1 MPLIPEEPQI
11 HESAQGP
18 RVTPASGRT
27 APTPRPVPGPRPAAS
42 PRPGRPGPARP
53 MPPAQRTPRDPGA
66 KPAPSAPAAA
76 SAVTASAV
84 TAPVATAS
92 GVTAPGA
99 TASGVVAPA
108 VPADRVP
115 VSSVPQIQL
124 IPASAEG
131 ALDAAEEA
139 VDLLLDS
146 GRAPGDVLVVTTGD
160 PHPWATHELSFGEAA
175 YWAQHD
181 AGDDVFYA
189 DSAALSRAASRP
201 VVVVAV
207 NGGSEEAA
215 LAALPTAVTRAG
227 TLLIVCGDPQRI
239 NSMLGAGV

>member
-18 RVTPASGRT
+18 RT
-27 APTPRPVPGPRPAAS
+27 APTPRPVPGPRPAAP

-53 MPPAQRTPRDPGA
+53 TPPAQRTPREPAGA
-66 KPAPSAPAAA
+66 VKSGPSAPATP
-76 SAVTASAV
+76 STSD
-84 TAPVATAS
+84 TT
-92 GVTAPGA
+92 
-99 TASGVVAPA
+99 
-108 VPADRVP
+108 
-115 VSSVPQIQL
+115 PQIQL
-124 IPASAEG
+124 LPASVEG

-146 GRAPGDVLVVTTGD
+146 GRAPGDVLVITTGD
-160 PHPWATHELSFGEAA
+160 PHPWAAHELSFGEDT

-189 DSAALSRAASRP
+189 DASALSRAADRP

-207 NGGSEEAA
+207 NGGADEAA
-215 LAALPTAVTRAG
+215 TTALPLALGRAG
-227 TLLIVCGDPQRI
+227 ALLIVCGDPQRI
-239 NSMLGAGV
+239 NSLLGAGV

>member
-18 RVTPASGRT
+18 RVSPATGRT
-27 APTPRPVPGPRPAAS
+27 APTPRPVPGPRPAAP
-42 PRPGRPGPARP
+42 PRPGRPGPVRP
-53 MPPAQRTPRDPGA
+53 MPPVQRTPRDTAVA
-66 KPAPSAPAAA
+66 KPGPAAPAAPALAQAAAPAAA
-76 SAVTASAV
+76 STP
-84 TAPVATAS
+84 T
-92 GVTAPGA
+92 
-99 TASGVVAPA
+99 
-108 VPADRVP
+108 
-115 VSSVPQIQL
+115 IQL

-146 GRAPGDVLVVTTGD
+146 GRAPGEVLVITTGE
-160 PHPWATHELSFGEAA
+160 PHPWAAHELSFGEAA

-189 DSAALSRAASRP
+189 DASAVGRAASRP

-207 NGGSEEAA
+207 NGGPDATAA
-215 LAALPTAVTRAG
+215 TALPLALGRAG
-227 TLLIVCGDPQRI
+227 ALLICCGDPQQI
-239 NSMLGAGV
+239 NSVLGAGV